1 MNDEM
6 WCIFCKGLGY
16 ITINWKEKDIS
27 VVCPT
32 CRGKGTL
39 ALRKGDIQM
48 SDETTIPATVTSFTP
63 LDAVQKEIE
72 QLKLDLDAEQV
83 RARGYRDELFK
94 LRNTVHEFFSTEFDD
109 GQEEVTI
116 HRDEANE
123 LLGDIGAD
131 LLKQEFEGR
140 VTITYSFTVKAESV
154 EEAEE
159 KVRNAVGSLEYSIDS
174 DADDEYSEDSI
185 EVEF

>member
-1 MNDEM
+1 MTEV
-6 WCIFCKGLGY
+6 WCFACYGAGY
-16 ITINWKEKDIS
+16 IQVSNINI
-27 VVCPT
+27 VCPT
-32 CRGKGTL
+32 CRGQGTL
-39 ALRKGDIQM
+39 TKGEKQM
-48 SDETTIPATVTSFTP
+48 SDETIPATVTPFTP

-83 RARGYRDELFK
+83 RARGYRDEISK
-94 LRNTVHEFFSTEFDD
+94 LRNTIYEFFANEFDD

-123 LLGDIGAD
+123 LLSDIGAD

-140 VTITYSFTVKAESV
+140 VTIAFSFTVKAESQ

-159 KVRNAVGSLEYSIDS
+159 KVKNAVGSLEYSIDS
-174 DADDEYSEDSI
+174 DVDDEYSEESI

>member
-1 MNDEM
+1 MTEV
-6 WCIFCKGLGY
+6 WCFACYGAGY
-16 ITINWKEKDIS
+16 IQVSNVNI
-27 VVCPT
+27 VCPT
-32 CRGKGTL
+32 CKGKGTL
-39 ALRKGDIQM
+39 NKGEQQM
-48 SDETTIPATVTSFTP
+48 SEEETIIATVTPF
-63 LDAVQKEIE
+63 DAIQKQIDT
-72 QLKLDLDAEQV
+72 LKSDLDAEEV
-83 RARGYRDELFK
+83 RSRGYRDEMYK
-94 LRNTVHEFFSTEFDD
+94 LRNTVHEFFKDQFDGGD
-109 GQEEVTI
+109 EEITV

-154 EEAEE
+154 EDAEE
-159 KVRNAVGSLEYSIDS
+159 KVKNAVGSLEYSIDA

>member
-1 MNDEM
+1 MTEV
-6 WCIFCKGLGY
+6 WCFACYGAGY
-16 ITINWKEKDIS
+16 IQVSNINI
-27 VVCPT
+27 VCPT
-32 CRGKGTL
+32 CKGKGTL
-39 ALRKGDIQM
+39 NKGEIQM
-48 SDETTIPATVTSFTP
+48 SEEETIIATVTPF
-63 LDAVQKEIE
+63 DAIQKQIDT
-72 QLKLDLDAEQV
+72 LKSDLDAEQV
-83 RARGYRDELFK
+83 RARGYRDEMFK
-94 LRNTVHEFFSTEFDD
+94 LRNTVHEFFKDQFDGGD
-109 GQEEVTI
+109 EEITV

-154 EEAEE
+154 EDAEE
-159 KVRNAVGSLEYSIDS
+159 KVKNAVGSLEYSIDA

>member
-1 MNDEM
+1 MRYETPYPETEV
-6 WCIFCKGLGY
+6 WCPDCKGLG
-16 ITINWKEKDIS
+16 IVPQVLVMNI
-27 VVCPT
+27 VCPT
-32 CRGKGTL
+32 CKGKGTL
-39 ALRKGDIQM
+39 NKGEQQM
-48 SDETTIPATVTSFTP
+48 SEEETIIATVTPF
-63 LDAVQKEIE
+63 DAIQKQIDT
-72 QLKLDLDAEQV
+72 LKSDLDAEEV
-83 RARGYRDELFK
+83 RSRGYRDELFK
-94 LRNTVHEFFSTEFDD
+94 LRNTVHEFFKDQFDGGD
-109 GQEEVTI
+109 EEITV

-154 EEAEE
+154 EDAEE
-159 KVRNAVGSLEYSIDS
+159 KVKNAVGSLEYSIDA

>member
-48 SDETTIPATVTSFTP
+48 SEENNQETTPSP
-63 LDAVQKEIE
+63 LEAVQQEIAKLKEALE
-72 QLKLDLDAEQV
+72 QSQIDYRGKINQVNQIRESVYQFFTDA
-83 RARGYRDELFK
+83 
-94 LRNTVHEFFSTEFDD
+94 FDSSYD
-109 GQEEVTI
+109 DATI
-116 HRDEANE
+116 NLTDVNE
-123 LLGDIGAD
+123 LLSSIGASQ
-131 LLKQEFEGR
+131 LEQEFEGR
-140 VTITYSFTVKAESV
+140 VTIVYSFTVKAEDEDDARNKV
-154 EEAEE
+154 EEA
-159 KVRNAVGSLEYSIDS
+159 VSNLENQID
-174 DADDEYSEDSI
+174 AGNDDSYSEESV

>member
-48 SDETTIPATVTSFTP
+48 SDETTIPATVASFTP
-63 LDAVQKEIE
+63 LDAVQQKINEYEATIKEQAERLDKRLGDIS
-72 QLKLDLDAEQV
+72 KLQV
-83 RARGYRDELFK
+83 AVHNFFKDQFDGGDDEI
-94 LRNTVHEFFSTEFDD
+94 TV
-109 GQEEVTI
+109 

-123 LLGDIGAD
+123 LLGEIGAD
-131 LLKQEFEGR
+131 LLQQEFEGT
-140 VTITYSFTVKAESV
+140 VTITYTFTVKAESV
-154 EEAEE
+154 EDAEE
-159 KVRNAVGSLEYSIDS
+159 KVKNAVGGLEYSIDA
-174 DADDEYSEDSI
+174 DADDEYSEESI